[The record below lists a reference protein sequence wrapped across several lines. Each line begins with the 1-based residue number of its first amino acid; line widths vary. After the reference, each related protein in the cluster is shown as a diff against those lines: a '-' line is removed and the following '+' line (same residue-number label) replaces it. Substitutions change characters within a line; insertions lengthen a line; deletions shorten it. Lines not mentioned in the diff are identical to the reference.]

1 MRLPIHPTA
10 RDGDAMTHAA
20 RAAAAVTRDALA
32 AAARLAGLHGVL
44 TASEHESTPEPTQS
58 VTEPLEAK

>member
-1 MRLPIHPTA
+1 
-10 RDGDAMTHAA
+10 MTHAA

-32 AAARLAGLHGVL
+32 AAARLMGLHGVL